1 MSGNKLFIK
10 RFLQQL
16 HDQWN
21 VIRSVL
27 DWSIMLYIAIPAAA
41 IAPFLYADI
50 WRNIHSYWDTHL
62 PVSLLLTLILLLS
75 GRGNIRTY
83 LMDAD
88 LLFLIQK
95 RRQTHQLKRC
105 GFLTSLL
112 SLFLFEIVL
121 FVLALPVLT
130 QIYHYPL
137 VQVLSLY
144 LAVSAFKLS
153 LMTIKKITD
162 SVITRWLFIILAY
175 SLADILLLTVAPA
188 LWAICSAFCSIIMIY
203 LNVTQLKKTNR
214 WVKDLEI
221 ESTEQTKYIKL
232 ILNFSTGIEKPSV
245 TRRKKPLILFHR
257 SARIF
262 KKRTKENGLLELLL
276 KTFLRSGP
284 NVLSCIQLVSVTC
297 IAVFLLPVW
306 LKWSVYALFIWFMNV
321 WLKILFRKMSGNV
334 FFNVVRFDPTIAD
347 PVLLRFQRWLAVP
360 PIIFT
365 GIVVLLSTIYKIS
378 LR

>member
-95 RRQTHQLKRC
+95 RRQIHQLKRC

-144 LAVSAFKLS
+144 LAASAFKLS
-153 LMTIKKITD
+153 LMTIKKLTD

-175 SLADILLLTVAPA
+175 SVADILLLTVAPA
-188 LWAICSAFCSIIMIY
+188 LWVICSAFCSIIMIY
-203 LNVTQLKKTNR
+203 LNVIQLKKTNR

-276 KTFLRSGP
+276 KTFFRSKSYI
-284 NVLSCIQLVSVTC
+284 LSYCQLIVTTC
-297 IAVFLLPVW
+297 IAAVLLPVW
-306 LKWSVYALFIWFMNV
+306 LKWLVYILFIWFINI
-321 WLKILFRKMSGNV
+321 WLKILFRKMSAHD
-334 FFNVVRFDPTIAD
+334 FFTVVPFDSVIAD
-347 PVLLRFQRWLAVP
+347 PVWLRFQKWLAIP
-360 PIIFT
+360 SGIFT
-365 GIVVLLSTIYKIS
+365 GIIVALSTIYTFSI
-378 LR
+378 R